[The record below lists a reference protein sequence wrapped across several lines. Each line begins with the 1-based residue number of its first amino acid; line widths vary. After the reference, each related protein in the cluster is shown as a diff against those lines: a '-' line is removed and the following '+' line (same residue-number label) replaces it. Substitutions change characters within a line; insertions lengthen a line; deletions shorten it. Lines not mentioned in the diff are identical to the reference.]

1 MDAVLNSLRAEK
13 AGEGQKLHSAAGLV
27 PLGLK
32 VLSMRWS
39 NGLFLHLGDLQLE
52 LVASLC
58 HSQTGKVVFRDSLE
72 RHISASLSFQVFCY

>member
-39 NGLFLHLGDLQLE
+39 NALFLHLGDLQLE

-58 HSQTGKVVFRDSLE
+58 HSQTGKVFRDSLE